1 MYAPER
7 QQAIVDLVNRL
18 GRVSVTK
25 LADDFQVT
33 AETIRRDMDALEA
46 AGAICRVHGGA
57 IPVNAVRKPETRVDD
72 REATHLEAKQ
82 AIARAALRLVPDH
95 EDATILLDSGT
106 TTARLAQLL
115 PPGRLRTVVT
125 NSVPI
130 ASFIA
135 AHDLA
140 QVQLV
145 GGRVRGLTLACVG
158 ADTVADLQRLSVN
171 TVFLGT
177 NGFSAHRGFTTPDP
191 SEAAVKAAMLHC
203 GHRVVVLADSSKIN
217 TDYLVCFA
225 DIDDVDVVVTDSAV
239 SQAQVQQLQNQGI
252 EVGVA

>member
-7 QQAIVDLVNRL
+7 QQAIIDLVNRL

-25 LADDFQVT
+25 LADDFKVT
-33 AETIRRDMDALEA
+33 TETIRRDMDTLEA

-57 IPVNAVRKPETRVDD
+57 IPVNTVRQPEARVDA
-72 REATHLEAKQ
+72 REMTYLEAKQ
-82 AIARAALRLVPDH
+82 AIAKAALRFIPQH

-115 PPGRLRTVVT
+115 PPGHVRTVVT

-130 ASFIA
+130 ASHIA
-135 AHDLA
+135 AHELA

-145 GGRVRGLTLACVG
+145 GGRVRGITLACVG
-158 ADTVADLQRLSVN
+158 ADTVAELHKMSVN
-171 TVFLGT
+171 TVFVGA

-191 SEAAVKAAMLHC
+191 SEAAVKTAMLNC
-203 GHRVVVLADSSKIN
+203 GHQVVVLADSSKIN

-225 DIDDVDVVVTDSAV
+225 GFDDVDVLITDSGV
-239 SQAQVQQLQNQGI
+239 SLAQVQELQNQGI
-252 EVGVA
+252 EVVVA